1 MGDLREPYACVLER
15 LRILERLSQFEP
27 MPIGTPPLGLAVPGS
42 DIDVACYS
50 PTLEEFLTAATDV
63 FGQEDGFA
71 TRFAEWVQPRAA
83 IAVFRSNEWAV
94 ELFCQTI
101 PTRQQVGVRHFL
113 IEQRLLA
120 LEPGLRPLVLS
131 LKRAGLKTE
140 DAFARTLRL
149 SNPNPYDAVLS
160 LESLDDVSLRRIARD
175 ALA

>member
-1 MGDLREPYACVLER
+1 MRALQDPLAHLGLHTV
-15 LRILERLSQFEP
+15 
-27 MPIGTPPLGLAVPGS
+27 PLGLAVPGS

-83 IAVFRSNEWAV
+83 IA
-94 ELFCQTI
+94 
-101 PTRQQVGVRHFL
+101 
-113 IEQRLLA
+113 
-120 LEPGLRPLVLS
+120 
-131 LKRAGLKTE
+131 
-140 DAFARTLRL
+140 
-149 SNPNPYDAVLS
+149 DAVLS

>member
-1 MGDLREPYACVLER
+1 
-15 LRILERLSQFEP
+15 

-50 PTLEEFLTAATDV
+50 PTLEEFVAVATNA
-63 FGQEDGFA
+63 FGEEDGFA
-71 TRFAEWVQPRAA
+71 TRLAEWIQPTAA
-83 IAVFRSNEWAV
+83 VVVFRSNGWAV
-94 ELFCQTI
+94 ELFCQTV
-101 PTRQQVGVRHFL
+101 PTQQQVGVRHFL

-149 SNPNPYDAVLS
+149 SPPNPYDAILS
-160 LESLDDVSLRRIARD
+160 LEKLDDASLRRIARD
-175 ALA
+175 ALG